1 MGNRKH
7 QHAQHVLGSK
17 LAAKKDL
24 MEMLWPVLGATL
36 LFFIPYVL
44 LSEALG
50 LACYGTGM
58 QLRED
63 LTQAQLLSYVL
74 TFEIANLLLVQP
86 LYFGL
91 TQFYALRRAGGRPRL
106 SMVTMCLA
114 SPKLYWKSVRL
125 ALLLLLFAMLW
136 MIPTGLICAVGYV
149 AFVSIV
155 STRFGWFL
163 FIEVVIVAVA
173 WYASVM
179 LQYHC
184 SYALL
189 AEQPKLGC
197 WKAVRMAVGKF
208 KGHRMEAFSLL
219 ISFSF
224 WLVMSALLGGVPLL
238 VVLPYLLLAL
248 YHLFDRIRGVE
259 IRVAT
264 EKTENQ

>member
-17 LAAKKDL
+17 MAAKKDL

-91 TQFYALRRAGGRPRL
+91 TQFYALRRAGGRVFHLCGRG
-106 SMVTMCLA
+106 LA
-114 SPKLYWKSVRL
+114 PLGQHRAVHPVLLRL
-125 ALLLLLFAMLW
+125 A
-136 MIPTGLICAVGYV
+136 GLHDHVLRRRVLCLRGL
-149 AFVSIV
+149 
-155 STRFGWFL
+155 R
-163 FIEVVIVAVA
+163 
-173 WYASVM
+173 
-179 LQYHC
+179 
-184 SYALL
+184 
-189 AEQPKLGC
+189 KLRVLNVLRRQG
-197 WKAVRMAVGKF
+197 
-208 KGHRMEAFSLL
+208 
-219 ISFSF
+219 
-224 WLVMSALLGGVPLL
+224 LVEYL
-238 VVLPYLLLAL
+238 V
-248 YHLFDRIRGVE
+248 DE
-259 IRVAT
+259 
-264 EKTENQ
+264 

>member
-17 LAAKKDL
+17 MAAKKDL

-44 LSEALG
+44 LSEALA
-50 LACYGTGM
+50 LACCGTGM
-58 QLRED
+58 ELRQD
-63 LTQAQLLSYVL
+63 LTQAQLLSYVF

-91 TQFYALRRAGGRPRL
+91 TQFYALRRAGGHPRL
-106 SMVTMCLA
+106 STVTVCLA
-114 SPKLYWKSVRL
+114 SPRLYWKSLRM
-125 ALLLLLFAMLW
+125 ALLMMLFAVVW
-136 MIPTGLICAVGYV
+136 MIPAGLVCAMGYV
-149 AFVSIV
+149 VFVAIV
-155 STRFGWFL
+155 GTRFGWFL
-163 FIEVVIVAVA
+163 FIEVVIIAVV

-184 SYALL
+184 GYALL
-189 AEQPKLGC
+189 AEQPALGC
-197 WKAVRMAVGKF
+197 WKAVRTAVRKF

-219 ISFSF
+219 VSFSF
-224 WLVMSALLGGVPLL
+224 WLVVSVLMGGVPLL

-248 YHLFDRIRGVE
+248 YHLFDRVRGVE
-259 IRVAT
+259 IRVAGGNS
-264 EKTENQ
+264 EKS